1 MTTPVWTSSELERW
15 TKGTVSHR
23 TNALAFYRSD
33 WNAITTDPK
42 WMTVPVDDH
51 LVHRGDGVFETLLC
65 EEGAIYNL
73 AAHLVRLRKSAAAL
87 HLELPWSDSELG
99 DRILDTFRASSTS
112 HSLGRV
118 LIGRGPGGFSVDPAE
133 CLSASLY
140 VIVYPAKPP
149 FMESHPDGARLIL
162 SEVPPKSGGLATI
175 KTCNY
180 IPNAL
185 AKREANQR
193 GAHFA
198 LGVDADG
205 FLTESATENIAVIP
219 EVNVL
224 LIPPATHHLAG
235 TTLARVS
242 ELMKKQGWT
251 VKEEPI
257 RPEQLFEMKEVLIV
271 GTTAYVTQAVEL
283 EGQPLPKG
291 PQAERWMNALV
302 RDVRTNP
309 GMRTCLS

>member
-1 MTTPVWTSSELERW
+1 MM
-15 TKGTVSHR
+15 
-23 TNALAFYRSD
+23 A
-33 WNAITTDPK
+33 
-42 WMTVPVDDH
+42 PVDDH
-51 LVHRGDGVFETLLC
+51 LVHRGDGVFETLLF
-65 EEGAIYNL
+65 EADALYNVE
-73 AAHLVRLRKSAAAL
+73 AHLKRLRFSANAI
-87 HLELPWSDSELG
+87 HMDLPWSDDHLRE
-99 DRILDTFRASSTS
+99 ILKDTFRAAGASRA
-112 HSLGRV
+112 LGRILV
-118 LIGRGPGGFSVDPAE
+118 GRGPGGFSVDPAE
-133 CLSASLY
+133 CNSPSMY

-149 FMESHPDGARLIL
+149 FMRNHPEGARLIT
-162 SEVPPKSGGLATI
+162 SRIPPKSGGLATI

-242 ELMKKQGWT
+242 ELMKEEGWT

-257 RPEQLFEMKEVLIV
+257 RPGQLFEMKEVLIV

-302 RDVRTNP
+302 RDVRTNSK
-309 GMRTCLS
+309 MRTCLS